1 MNNKIGTRAKIP
13 PKSRNYIIARA
24 IAPPRISRRVL
35 AKKLQ
40 QELEE
45 KGFDVPEV
53 EVLWRMISQAR
64 NYQPSELDEDWS
76 LGSLADYPIPP
87 EVLLACILF
96 QIGRTWKDERLSIRE
111 SLWAGRLYTLFTT
124 SLKGVDN
131 PLQHVEDWAW
141 LYSLEERVFEIQGKV
156 FDSIYLDME
165 MMRNFSY
172 ASEARKAFLMM
183 IKIDNYDVD
192 LVKLKSLN
200 LPLEETE
207 ETVKANPEKF
217 ILTKEAL
224 SRYDGAVQYF
234 EDYNKE
240 VGRIMAK
247 LRELPRSRL
256 KSLTKRDKPVKEKK

>member
-1 MNNKIGTRAKIP
+1 MNNTVGTRAKIP
-13 PKSRNYIIARA
+13 LKSRNYIIARA
-24 IAPPRISRRVL
+24 IAPPRISRKAL

-40 QELEE
+40 KELED

-53 EVLWRMISQAR
+53 EVLCKIISKAR
-64 NYQPSELDEDWS
+64 NHQESELDEDWS
-76 LGSLADYPIPP
+76 IGSLAEHPIPP

-141 LYSLEERVFEIQGKV
+141 LYSLEERIFEIQGKV

-165 MMRNFSY
+165 MMGNFSY

-183 IKIDNYDVD
+183 DKIDNYDVD
-192 LVKLKSLN
+192 LVKLKNLN

-207 ETVKANPEKF
+207 EIVKANPEKF

-224 SRYDGAVQYF
+224 SRYDGAAQYF

-240 VGRIMAK
+240 VARIMDK
-247 LRELPRSRL
+247 LSELSPSQRKR
-256 KSLTKRDKPVKEKK
+256 LTKSDKPVKKKS